1 MSQFNRKARRARAK
15 AGSKPPMFL
24 DILMHAD
31 GRELTTWQ
39 LNDLNWFI
47 KHPHCSFRLRAP
59 HPGEYESHEVA
70 PSGVWLSLI
79 KIHRVTSVFGV
90 SRIEQCPLA
99 PSPADGLNCV
109 IAMQATTKGQE
120 ALRAI
125 WNDYSKEVF
134 HA

>member
-1 MSQFNRKARRARAK
+1 MAKFNRKERRVREK
-15 AGSKPPMFL
+15 VGGKPPMFV

-47 KHPHCSFRLRAP
+47 KHPHCSFHLRAP
-59 HPGEYESHEVA
+59 HPGEYEPPEVPPPDA
-70 PSGVWLSLI
+70 WLSLVHI
-79 KIHRVTSVFGV
+79 RRAGGAFGI

-99 PSPADGLNCV
+99 PSPADGPNYV

-125 WNDYSKEVF
+125 WNDYPKEVF